1 LNLKKIRNELVD
13 KQRVLIRV
21 LIIASILF
29 LHTTLLL
36 VKFVFAQDVS
46 NFPAAIHIQSNFSDG
61 RFTVEQLVEKAKA
74 KDIKILI
81 ITDTFLRKWEYG
93 IWPFR
98 NLIKRRVEENS
109 VVKRGIEKYLET
121 IKEIQ
126 RKNPDIT
133 LIAGVEVVPFY
144 CWRGNILR
152 GRLALHDWHKQLLV
166 IGLETIDDYRN
177 LPIVGNRSFS
187 PRHWQGFI
195 RLWPTAVIIAGI
207 FLLRLKKRREKL
219 FPDNIEIYKNK
230 FRFFRNLGYVFVCLG
245 ILFLF
250 NNFPFKTSRYDQY
263 SADSKAG
270 PYQDLIDYV
279 NQNNGMVFWAH
290 PEASYSGIFQNIRV
304 ITRPYKY
311 ALWKTK
317 DYTGFP
323 LLYYDNT
330 TITEPGD
337 LWDQI
342 LLHYSKGGRD
352 KPVWGF
358 GEIDYDGNTFK
369 ELDGIQT
376 VFLLKDF
383 NKREVMQALRN
394 GKMYAKLNM
403 QKNDFYLSKFI
414 VTDVNKKTAANMGD
428 EIVLKGKPQIFIE
441 ANCSYPDKKKVTL
454 RLIRNG
460 EIIKTFVLEGSE
472 YSVEF
477 EDDYYQINEKIFY
490 RLEIESNSCRILSN
504 PIFVQFF

>member
-1 LNLKKIRNELVD
+1 MD
-13 KQRVLIRV
+13 KQKVLIKV

-29 LHTTLLL
+29 LHTALLTRC
-36 VKFVFAQDVS
+36 VFAQDAS
-46 NFPAAIHIQSNFSDG
+46 GFPAAIHIQSNFSDG
-61 RFTVEQLVEKAKA
+61 RFSIEQLVEKAKA

-81 ITDTFLRKWEYG
+81 ITDTLLRRWEYG

-98 NLIKRRVEENS
+98 NLIKRRIEEDS
-109 VVKRGIEKYLET
+109 VIKKGIGRYLET

-126 RKNPDIT
+126 RKNPDII
-133 LIAGVEVVPFY
+133 LITGVEAAPFY
-144 CWRGNILR
+144 YWRGNILK
-152 GRLALHDWHKQLLV
+152 GKLALYNWHKQLLI
-166 IGLETIDDYRN
+166 IGLETVDDYRN
-177 LPIVGNRSFS
+177 LPVVSNRSFS
-187 PRHWQGFI
+187 SRHWQGFI
-195 RLWPTAVIIAGI
+195 QLWPIAVIIAGI
-207 FLLRLKKRREKL
+207 FLLQFRKIREKL
-219 FPDNIEIYKNK
+219 FPGRIEIYKYK
-230 FRFFRNLGYVFVCLG
+230 FRFFRNLGYILVCFG

-250 NNFPFKTSRYDQY
+250 NNLPFKISRYDQY
-263 SADSKAG
+263 SADSGVG

-279 NQNNGMVFWAH
+279 NQNNGMAFWAH
-290 PEASYSGIFQNIRV
+290 PEASYSRIFQNIRV

-317 DYTGFP
+317 DYTGFA

-330 TITEPGD
+330 TITDPGD
-337 LWDQI
+337 LWGQI
-342 LLHYSKGGRD
+342 LLHYSKGRRD
-352 KPVWGF
+352 RPVWGF

-383 NKREVMQALRN
+383 NKEEVIEALRN
-394 GKMYAKLNM
+394 GKIYAKLNM

-414 VTDVNKKTAANMGD
+414 ITDVNKKTAANMGD
-428 EIVLKGKPQIFIE
+428 EIVLRSKPQIFIE
-441 ANCSYPDKKKVTL
+441 ANCSYPDKEKVIL

-460 EIIKTFVLEGSE
+460 EIIKTFVLEGPE

-490 RLEIESNSCRILSN
+490 RLEIEGNSCRILSN